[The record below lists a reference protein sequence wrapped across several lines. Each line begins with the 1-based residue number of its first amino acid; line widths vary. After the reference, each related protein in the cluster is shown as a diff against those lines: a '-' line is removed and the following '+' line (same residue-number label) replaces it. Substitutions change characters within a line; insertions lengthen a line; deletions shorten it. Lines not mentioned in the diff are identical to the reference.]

1 MSELFSV
8 SDGRYTIAHKL
19 DDVVILETHQD
30 VTPIIEANKIQV
42 ASATRKI
49 DNVMTHVARI
59 PYTVIDD
66 LNQKK
71 IMRGFMIEDERAFKQ
86 WLNDP
91 DNRVWRTYPGSV

>member
-8 SDGRYTIAHKL
+8 GDGRYTIAHKI
-19 DDVVILETHQD
+19 DDVMILETRQD

-66 LNQKK
+66 LNQTK

-91 DNRVWRTYPGSV
+91 DHRVWRTYPGSV